1 MTLLTKG
8 MGAIIKGKAQGG
20 RIGKLAGGPMRQG
33 IGRLLEK
40 LGGSEKGKPHSTRAG
55 RRAAGSRRLKRGL
68 KEISTPYIKEAVGL
82 EEVTKLLKGLRPE
95 RTKKGLGGVL
105 KGIGKIAKK
114 LKPKKIPKPG
124 PENKFK
130 YQGKDPFKESKFD
143 WIDRMDA
150 KAAWEAGEKPP
161 FKIGKLAKNI
171 LKGTAGAVGGGYAY
185 GKWKRHLKKKKKDK
199 EKK

>member
-1 MTLLTKG
+1 MGDKSNWKNKNRDILK
-8 MGAIIKGKAQGG
+8 GAIEGVKKI
-20 RIGKLAGGPMRQG
+20 
-33 IGRLLEK
+33 
-40 LGGSEKGKPHSTRAG
+40 
-55 RRAAGSRRLKRGL
+55 AA
-68 KEISTPYIKEAVGL
+68 PFIKEAVGL
-82 EEVTKLLKGLRPE
+82 EEATKLLKGLRPE

-161 FKIGKLAKNI
+161 FKVGKMAKRVI
-171 LKGTAGAVGGGYAY
+171 QTAVGAPIAVIGTSAVV
-185 GKWKRHLKKKKKDK
+185 KKVKKKLKKKDK
-199 EKK
+199 D